1 MIERCEFKKYKA
13 ATVTVPGLSRNVH
26 IVEDSQ
32 AVATG
37 CTGLRV
43 WSCAVLLASELIL
56 QADSMRLKG
65 ANVVELGCGCGLVG
79 LVAAL
84 LGAHVLLTD
93 RDEEC
98 LALASASAAAN
109 AEGIG
114 AAEGSVKTSLLD
126 WDYPQAAEGIPYGAS
141 TWVIGSDVLY
151 ETTAATQLARVIA
164 VLLAPGEGR
173 FLALLGVRDVAVFD
187 AFLTSSYMAGL
198 ELADEPRSIEPCSAA
213 VEKAQDHRHDIEIIQ
228 TAHQRCGYIRV
239 EMRKAR
245 GERGKVKRNVSTIKL
260 A

>member
-26 IVEDSQ
+26 IVEDVE

-37 CTGLRV
+37 CTGFRV

-98 LALASASAAAN
+98 LALASASAEAN

-114 AAEGSVKTSLLD
+114 AAEGSVKTALLD

-141 TWVIGSDVLY
+141 TWVIGSD
-151 ETTAATQLARVIA
+151 ARVC
-164 VLLAPGEGR
+164 VLC
-173 FLALLGVRDVAVFD
+173 VREK
-187 AFLTSSYMAGL
+187 GL
-198 ELADEPRSIEPCSAA
+198 VSRY
-213 VEKAQDHRHDIEIIQ
+213 KQ
-228 TAHQRCGYIRV
+228 TRV
-239 EMRKAR
+239 EHCEIS
-245 GERGKVKRNVSTIKL
+245 GGG
-260 A
+260 